1 MNATSAP
8 PGVGYSVHSNQR
20 VASARHNQGQQ
31 YHGVGTMSLNYK
43 VVEVSSTDPAY
54 SVGSINADH

>member
-1 MNATSAP
+1 M
-8 PGVGYSVHSNQR
+8 HSNQR